1 MTLRQNHHLRQ
12 ASLPILFKKIFF
24 TLACAICL
32 LARTSFAGTPVT
44 LKISNTS
51 GYTIPDEFIGLSFET
66 SVVLPNPNKVPN
78 AKPFYLFSPT
88 NQPLIAAFK
97 NLGIKNLRVGG
108 GTVDMSRRPVPGPK
122 DIDQLFAFAKAADIK
137 IIYSFRLLNGDPTNA
152 AALARYIWRNY
163 RKRLDSFSIG
173 NEPDWPA
180 YHRTDPKITNYP
192 SYLADWRT
200 FAAAIHAAIPRAK
213 FSGPDTGSDYPIAG
227 AENTDYHG
235 QSWTELFANDE
246 KDSGLI
252 KYILHHDYIG
262 QSAKGVP
269 QTTAIDAML
278 SQHWV
283 DVNYPALYD
292 HVLAPVTAVG
302 LPFRMT
308 ECNDYTFGVD
318 GASNAFASALW
329 ALDYM
334 HWWAAH
340 GCAGVNFHNNEWLY
354 TDTVFLDPAGSLHLN
369 PKAYGI
375 KAFDLGSHGN
385 VIPIEI
391 SNPDEVNLTAYAVR
405 NSTNLFVTIINKE
418 HGSNARTAEVTIAS
432 EGQWRDTQ
440 VIFLTGQPADKT
452 GMTLGGATISDD
464 GSWNGTWKNVKADSN
479 GQYLINISPA
489 TATIIKFP

>member
-12 ASLPILFKKIFF
+12 ASPPILFQKIFLV
-24 TLACAICL
+24 LAGLVFL
-32 LARTSFAGTPVT
+32 LTRTAFADAPVT
-44 LKISNTS
+44 LKISNSS
-51 GYTIPDEFIGLSFET
+51 GYTIPEDFIGLSFET
-66 SVVLPNPNKVPN
+66 SVVLPNPNKVSH

-108 GTVDMSRRPVPGPK
+108 GTVDMSRRRIPGTE
-122 DIDQLFAFAKAADIK
+122 DIDQLFTFAKAADIK

-152 AALARYIWRNY
+152 ATLARYIWQNY
-163 RKRLDSFSIG
+163 RDQLDAFAIG

-180 YHRTDPKITNYP
+180 YHRTDLKITNYP

-200 FAAAIHAAIPRAK
+200 FAAAIHAVIPDAK
-213 FSGPDTGSDYPIAG
+213 FSGPDTGSDYPIEG
-227 AENTDYHG
+227 AEDTDYHG
-235 QSWTELFANDE
+235 KSWTELFANDE

-252 KYILHHDYIG
+252 KCILHHDYIG

-269 QTTAIDAML
+269 QSTAIDAML
-278 SQHWV
+278 SRHWV
-283 DVNYPALYD
+283 DVNYLALYD
-292 HVLAPVTAVG
+292 HVLAPVTAQG

-340 GCAGVNFHNNEWLY
+340 GCAGVNFHNNEWLN
-354 TDTVFLDPAGSLHLN
+354 TDTVFLDATGNLHLN
-369 PKAYGI
+369 PKTYGF

-385 VIPIEI
+385 VTPVKIL
-391 SNPDEVNLTAYAVR
+391 NPDQVNLTAYAVR
-405 NSTNLFVTIINKE
+405 NPTNLFVTIINKE
-418 HGSNARTAEVTIAS
+418 HGSNARTAEVTIAP
-432 EGQWRDTQ
+432 EDQWKNAR
-440 VIFLTGQPADKT
+440 VIFLTGQPDNKT
-452 GMTLGGATISDD
+452 GMTLGSATISDD
-464 GSWNGTWKNVKADSN
+464 GSWNGTWETVKADSN

-489 TATIIKFP
+489 TAAIVKFP